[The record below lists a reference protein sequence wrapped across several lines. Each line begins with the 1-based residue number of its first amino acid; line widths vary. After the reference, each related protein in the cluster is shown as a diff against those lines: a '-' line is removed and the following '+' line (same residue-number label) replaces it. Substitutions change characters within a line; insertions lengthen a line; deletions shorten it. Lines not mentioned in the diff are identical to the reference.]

1 MPMFALA
8 EPEHSALNLLP
19 STVLHSLLVAAAI
32 AASRAGPL
40 DPIGDQAQVF
50 EITFPV
56 QTTPHTTVD
65 PGVTAIIAA
74 PNIIADPPLELP
86 PVTELPTIPG
96 VRVVD
101 PKALLDPSIV
111 RVGWPGGSDTLTTT
125 ATVLSESEVDDPPSL
140 LAAGPLRYPP
150 VLREAGITGSA
161 TLAFIIDTD
170 GRVEEQGMEV
180 LAATHPGFVAAA
192 TETIRASRFHPAK
205 SHGAAVRVRVRQTIS
220 FRQ

>member
-8 EPEHSALNLLP
+8 EPEHSALSLLP

-32 AASRAGPL
+32 TASRAVPV
-40 DPIGDQAQVF
+40 DPIGDPGPTF

-56 QTTPHTTVD
+56 QTTPHITVD
-65 PGVTAIIAA
+65 PGEAVLIAA
-74 PNIIADPPLELP
+74 PAISSDLPVGIP
-86 PVTELPTIPG
+86 PVTEIPTIPG

-111 RVGWPGGSDTLTTT
+111 RLGWPDVGDTLSS

-140 LAAGPLRYPP
+140 LTAGPLRYPQ
-150 VLREAGITGSA
+150 VLREAGITGSV
-161 TLAFIIDTD
+161 TLSFIIDTE

-205 SHGAAVRVRVRQTIS
+205 SHGAAVRVRVRQTIG
-220 FRQ
+220 FRA